1 MRPELVVNEGSVPGC
16 QCCGGQGP
24 GRPLRWEGALTR
36 KGRNGADE
44 GWGLK
49 TSSWDILGKAGAGPA
64 EEVRVSQDGAGRLGS
79 LGSLGSSTCV
89 GRS

>member
-1 MRPELVVNEGSVPGC
+1 MSVLWGSGPREAPEM
-16 QCCGGQGP
+16 
-24 GRPLRWEGALTR
+24 GRAPDQKRQEWP
-36 KGRNGADE
+36 DE

-79 LGSLGSSTCV
+79 LGSSTCV